1 MVRIVCLG
9 VWRYDALPRR
19 HERRK
24 GTTYHDTWVLG
35 ASNNGREDGA
45 GRIVTRK
52 ASLAHTRAIV
62 NNESLG

>member
-1 MVRIVCLG
+1 MVRIVCLR
-9 VWRYDALPRR
+9 VDRLPCL
-19 HERRK
+19 EGTK
-24 GTTYHDTWVLG
+24 EETTYHDTWVLG